1 MRKRWIL
8 SQFFEKNILLTEMKS
23 SQSSLLGTF
32 QTKILWFQ
40 ICGFG
45 SGASSENVE
54 LIGDTGTWYML
65 HGAVFL
71 QSILL
76 HLPAPAPQGRKVPS
90 VLQDGV
96 IPGRVRRKSAQYTPN
111 RPELAEV

>member
-1 MRKRWIL
+1 MRKKWIL

-45 SGASSENVE
+45 SGASFEN
-54 LIGDTGTWYML
+54 
-65 HGAVFL
+65 F
-71 QSILL
+71 
-76 HLPAPAPQGRKVPS
+76 
-90 VLQDGV
+90 
-96 IPGRVRRKSAQYTPN
+96 
-111 RPELAEV
+111 